1 MIRGISS
8 AGRALEWHS
17 RGQRFDPAMLHNIF
31 IAGVT
36 QLVESLV
43 ANEIVAGSNPVSR
56 SLDRQLIHCR
66 FFYLTR
72 NLGRGARNLMFDFLF
87 DIY

>member
-1 MIRGISS
+1 MAFKRS
-8 AGRALEWHS
+8 AVRPRYAPQYQL
-17 RGQRFDPAMLHNIF
+17 QRYL
-31 IAGVT
+31 AGVT